1 MGVDKLRVM
10 QVLEATVGGT
20 RHYLLDLAYNLPAAQ
35 FDQHLI
41 VSALRDPGFADDIQR
56 LRAAG
61 VHVTE
66 VPMRRNISPGS
77 DWTCYRKIRQI
88 IGAWR
93 PHVIHSH
100 SSKAGFLARM
110 AARGMPCASLY
121 SPHCFAFQMRVCPRR
136 RVLYTQLE
144 RFAGRYTDTLVLACE
159 SQRRIAVAQRIVPAD
174 SIAIIPTGIRASDY
188 QSQAD
193 RDQLRDKLGV
203 SGSRMIVGSVA
214 ALTPQK
220 GHRYLLAAM
229 AEMGRETDAILLLA
243 GTGNQQSVLLAQ
255 AESLDIENRVMFLG
269 QRDDIADLLKSLDLF
284 VLPSLW
290 EGLPY
295 GLLEAMAA
303 GVPVVTTDIAGN
315 TDLIDGH
322 TTGWL
327 VPPADAAALA
337 RAIGEALANPT
348 EADSRAAAAR
358 RLVESDYTLENM
370 IAEYV
375 KLYAEVGDRYR
386 E

>member
-1 MGVDKLRVM
+1 MGADKLRVM

-20 RHYLLDLAYNLPAAQ
+20 RHYLLDVAYNLPAAQ

-41 VSALRDPGFADDIQR
+41 VSTLRDRGFADDIQR

-66 VPMRRNISPGS
+66 VPMRRSISPGS
-77 DWTCYRKIRQI
+77 DWACYRKIRQT

-110 AARGMPCASLY
+110 AARALPCASLY

-136 RVLYTQLE
+136 RLLYTQLE
-144 RFAGRYTDTLVLACE
+144 RFAGRYTDALVLACE
-159 SQRRIAVAQRIVPAD
+159 SQRRIAIAQRIVPPD
-174 SIAIIPTGIRASDY
+174 RIAIVPTGIRASNY

-203 SGSRMIVGSVA
+203 SGSRAIIGSVA
-214 ALTPQK
+214 ALTLQK
-220 GHRYLLAAM
+220 GHRYLLEAM
-229 AEMGRETDAILLLA
+229 AEVGRETDAILLLA
-243 GTGNQQSVLLAQ
+243 GAGDQQSALLTQ
-255 AESLDIENRVMFLG
+255 AEGLDIEDRVMFLG
-269 QRDDIADLLKSLDLF
+269 QRDDVADLLKSLDLF

-303 GVPVVTTDIAGN
+303 GTPVVTTNIPGN
-315 TDLIDGH
+315 SDLIDGD

-337 RAIGEALANPT
+337 RAIREAVQNRA

-370 IAEYV
+370 IAGYI
-375 KLYAEVGDRYR
+375 KLYTEVGGRYR